1 MMSLGVIVI
10 GSCKTSKTQMKNTSV
25 FPLVARADFLSM
37 MQPGYVT
44 LNIEL
49 HYSSDTGNI

>member
-49 HYSSDTGNI
+49 HYSSDIGNI

>member
-10 GSCKTSKTQMKNTSV
+10 GFCKTSKTQMKNTSV
-25 FPLVARADFLSM
+25 FPLVALADFLSM
-37 MQPGYVT
+37 MQPGHVT
-44 LNIEL
+44 LNVEL

>member
-25 FPLVARADFLSM
+25 FPLVALADFLSM
-37 MQPGYVT
+37 MQPGHVT
-44 LNIEL
+44 LNVEL

>member
-25 FPLVARADFLSM
+25 FPLVARADFLLM